1 MKLLKRDVLKA
12 TGSLQLC
19 AGQDVDS
26 EAAIHVIYEIL
37 NKEST
42 DAVLMI
48 CASNAF
54 NEINR
59 EAFLRNTKT
68 LSPSIS
74 TYISNCYSSQTG
86 LYIQRWAIH
95 KIRRGSN
102 TR

>member
-19 AGQDVDS
+19 AGQDVGS

-42 DAVLMI
+42 DAVLMV

-54 NEINR
+54 NE
-59 EAFLRNTKT
+59 EAFLHNTKT

-74 TYISNCYSSQTG
+74 TYINNCYSSQTG
-86 LYIQRWAIH
+86 LYIQRWATH